1 MNPSIETNQLATVY
15 IYDQHMRRTLKI
27 LLFVITSLGLAL
39 VLNSALHRT
48 SNRVIAEWK
57 QVASVQYKSADPYY
71 LSVVEGNIDWSFFL
85 PGWER
90 HYFIF
95 VGRESGRPGYG
106 HYIEFSF
113 DPGYED
119 LESHIKRS
127 TVEWSEGGVTFNEPS
142 GHVLFIPKQMFIGGR

>member
-1 MNPSIETNQLATVY
+1 MG
-15 IYDQHMRRTLKI
+15 RTLKI
-27 LLFVITSLGLAL
+27 LFLVLTSLGLAL
-39 VLNSALHRT
+39 VLNFALHRT

-57 QVASVQYKSADPYY
+57 QVAPVQYKSGDPYY

-95 VGRESGRPGYG
+95 VGRESGSPGYG
-106 HYIEFSF
+106 HYVEFSF
-113 DPGYED
+113 HPGYED

-127 TVEWSEGGVTFNEPS
+127 TVEWSDGGVTFNEPS